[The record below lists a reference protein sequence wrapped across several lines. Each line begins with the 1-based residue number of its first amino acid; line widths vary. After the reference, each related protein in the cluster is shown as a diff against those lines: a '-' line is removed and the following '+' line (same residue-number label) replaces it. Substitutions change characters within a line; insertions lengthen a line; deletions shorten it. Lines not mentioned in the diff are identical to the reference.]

1 MKGTGRQ
8 RENFGAET
16 WDPGKW
22 EVVKWPLGKKALEYP
37 DGQMDRWTDGGKT
50 LKQQPAREAISNT
63 CRLFE
68 KTWKDKIGRGGFWIH
83 KHQAGEVLW
92 PRLPLTE
99 ARVVAG
105 SLGHE
110 AIVFSMDR
118 DTRIVRERR
127 D

>member
-1 MKGTGRQ
+1 MGGG
-8 RENFGAET
+8 EVA
-16 WDPGKW
+16 PG
-22 EVVKWPLGKKALEYP
+22 E
-37 DGQMDRWTDGGKT
+37 KT
-50 LKQQPAREAISNT
+50 LKQQR
-63 CRLFE
+63 FE

-105 SLGHE
+105 SVGHD
-110 AIVFSMDR
+110 VVLFSRDR